1 MSEIIPNV
9 VVTNPR
15 PIFTDSRSFKAIANG
30 RVYIGA
36 IDTDPVNPANQIPV
50 YIENEDGSHVQISQ
64 PLIINAAGKIVYNGQ
79 LVKIVTVQGHS
90 MAVYDAYGS
99 QVDYIAN
106 VLKYDPDQ
114 LEQRLSGPDGA
125 SYVGYGT
132 GTVQDALSTLPVGV
146 KVYDLFITYGQSNAV
161 GFARDTP
168 GFPTV
173 IHDKALWFNYSDQS
187 ISKIVKA
194 MYNSSGQTST
204 GHAWASFANEYIRLT
219 GRGVIILPCA
229 FGGVSVSELSKGGT
243 LYSNMLASYSAFL
256 SKVSAMGL
264 ALGNKYAIW
273 NQGEQDA
280 AINTDAATYRASLN
294 TLIDNMASD
303 FGLEKFGIATLA
315 SCYNYTSEYK
325 VCRIQQAQKD
335 VAISRGDTLIV
346 SDVQTRF
353 TVNNG
358 LMQAVDNVHYTQ
370 RAYNLMGQQIAETLV
385 AMNYDDLVESE
396 VGTHLYGELQT
407 SGKRRTKLSHVR
419 VKKAAGSWGV
429 YSENDSTGSYTQQG
443 VDGANLVSDK
453 VQIPFL
459 GTGAP
464 YYSGEF
470 VTVNRAMQQ
479 YNMSVV
485 GAPVTIDATN
495 GIYGREYQLFV
506 NLNFTVNSSGG
517 ISVNGGSTE
526 QLALING
533 CVGAVASGTTVVL
546 TLKGGP
552 CYQYPVAT
560 SFGAGSVF
568 VNGTS
573 TTTATINF
581 AGGSIGALVNW
592 PNVPVPLSAARNGCE
607 FSCVNFIGNASD

>member
-1 MSEIIPNV
+1 MADIIPNV

-15 PIFTDSRSFKAIANG
+15 PIFTDNRTFRAVANG
-30 RVYIGA
+30 RIFIGL
-36 IDTDPVNPANQIPV
+36 IDTDPTIPSNQIQV
-50 YIENEDGSHVQISQ
+50 YIQNEDGTTVPIPQ
-64 PLIINAAGKIVYNGQ
+64 PLVINSAGKIVYGGQ
-79 LVKIVTVQGHS
+79 IIKAVTIEGHS
-90 MAVYDAYGS
+90 MAIYDAYGV

-146 KVYDLFITYGQSNAV
+146 KVYDLVITYGQSNAV

-173 IHDKALWFNYSDQS
+173 IHDKALWFNYSDLS
-187 ISKIVKA
+187 ISKIIKA
-194 MYNSSGQTST
+194 MYNSSGQSST

-229 FGGVSVSELSKGGT
+229 FGGVSISELSKGGT
-243 LYSNMLASYSAFL
+243 LYSNMLSSYSQFL
-256 SKVSAMGL
+256 TKAASMGL
-264 ALGNKYAIW
+264 AIGNRYAIW

-280 AINTDAATYRASLN
+280 AINTDASAYRTSLN
-294 TLIDNMASD
+294 TLIDNMVSD
-303 FGLEKFGIATLA
+303 FGLSKFGIAILA

-325 VCRIQQAQKD
+325 VCRIQQAQRD
-335 VAISRGDTLIV
+335 VAISRGETLIV

-370 RAYNLMGQQIAETLV
+370 RAYNLMGQQIAENL
-385 AMNYDDLVESE
+385 AAINYDDLGESE
-396 VGTHLYGELQT
+396 PGVHIYGVLQT
-407 SGKRRTKLSHVR
+407 SGKRRTKLTHVR
-419 VKKAAGSWGV
+419 VKKTGGSWGV

-453 VQIPFL
+453 IQIPFL
-459 GTGAP
+459 GAGSP
-464 YYSGEF
+464 YYSGEM
-470 VTVNRAMQQ
+470 VTVNRSMQQ
-479 YNMSVV
+479 FNMSVI
-485 GAPVTIDATN
+485 GAPVTIDSVN
-495 GIYGREYQLFV
+495 GIYGREYQVFV

-517 ISVNGGSTE
+517 LSVSGGSVD

-533 CVGAVASGTTVVL
+533 CVGAVVSGTTVIL

-560 SFGAGSVF
+560 SFGAGSIF
-568 VNGTS
+568 INGTS
-573 TTTATINF
+573 SSSITVNF

-592 PNVPVPLSAARNGCE
+592 PNVPVPLSAVPNGCE
-607 FSCVNFIGNASD
+607 FSCVAFIGNSTD